1 MSVRLSEIESVASE
15 AQQIAEQTTAKDY
28 FLSQEEKL
36 VDEWADKSVKLFKY
50 ALTDLGSLEKCSK
63 VSTSAG
69 PSSWSTNTPTSTRS
83 SITKAASSSRP
94 TAFSTARYAA
104 TDAGAEEG

>member
-1 MSVRLSEIESVASE
+1 MSVRLSELESVSSE

-50 ALTDLGSLEKCSK
+50 ASTHSGSPEKCSR
-63 VSTSAG
+63 A
-69 PSSWSTNTPTSTRS
+69 STNESPNNWSISTLTSTRS
-83 SITKAASSSRP
+83 CTTKAANSSRP
-94 TAFSTARYAA
+94 TASSIAR
-104 TDAGAEEG
+104 

>member
-50 ALTDLGSLEKCSK
+50 ALTD
-63 VSTSAG
+63 
-69 PSSWSTNTPTSTRS
+69 
-83 SITKAASSSRP
+83 
-94 TAFSTARYAA
+94 
-104 TDAGAEEG
+104 

>member
-15 AQQIAEQTTAKDY
+15 AQQIAEQSTAKDY

-50 ALTDLGSLEKCSK
+50 RLSDLGSQEKCLR
-63 VSTSAG
+63 VSTSA
-69 PSSWSTNTPTSTRS
+69 SLSNS
-83 SITKAASSSRP
+83 
-94 TAFSTARYAA
+94 
-104 TDAGAEEG
+104 

>member
-1 MSVRLSEIESVASE
+1 MSVRLSEIESAASE

-50 ALTDLGSLEKCSK
+50 ALPDLGSQEKCSRA
-63 VSTSAG
+63 STSAG
-69 PSSWSTNTPTSTRS
+69 PSSWSTSTPTSTRS
-83 SITKAASSSRP
+83 STTKAASSSRP
-94 TAFSTARYAA
+94 TASSTARYAA
-104 TDAGAEEG
+104 TDPGAEKG